1 MPATATRA
9 NLDLERPQEAPRAPA
24 DGSRGHQEV
33 AVHAI
38 EIRRLRKRYC
48 DLTALDGVDLTVEP
62 GEIMGVV
69 GPNGAGK
76 STLVECLVG
85 LKRPDGGSVRVLGL
99 DPIADAGDVRRLV
112 GVQLQSSRLP
122 DRQRVREALELFA
135 SFYADPI
142 PVDDLIRDWGLG
154 EVADR
159 AYRKLSGGERQ
170 RLAIALALVGRPQLA
185 VLDELTTGLDPE
197 ARRGTWRHVEAIRR
211 AGVTV
216 LLVTHFMDEAER
228 LCDRIAVVDHGRLVA
243 VDTPDAL
250 TRRAE
255 LAGTRLGFRPSAPLD
270 DDELL
275 ALPGVDAVERRG
287 PRVIV
292 VGGAGMP
299 DAVTGLLAVR
309 RIEAADL
316 RLEQASLED
325 AYLALTGGPS

>member
-1 MPATATRA
+1 M
-9 NLDLERPQEAPRAPA
+9 
-24 DGSRGHQEV
+24 
-33 AVHAI
+33 HAI
-38 EIRRLRKRYC
+38 EIRRLSKRYG

-85 LKRPDGGSVRVLGL
+85 LKRPDGGTVRVLGL
-99 DPIADAGDVRRLV
+99 DPIADAGRVRRLV

-135 SFYADPI
+135 SFYDDPI
-142 PVDDLIRDWGLG
+142 PADDLIRDWGLT

-250 TRRAE
+250 TRHAE
-255 LAGTRLGFRPSAPLD
+255 LTSTRLGFRPSAALD
-270 DDELL
+270 DAELL